1 MAKFYSGIDT
11 SVGIG
16 SETLDSML
24 ANGNTYGISPSK
36 DIDCENINSTGIHT
50 VGSQI
55 KFSQSGSL
63 QIKQSDETDY
73 NWTKGIQ
80 VGYDSNINAGTCP
93 ILIFANNNNGYIS
106 DRHGELRI
114 TSDSSPIRIRTL
126 NYGGDPE
133 LGDDLA
139 VFKPAG
145 SVDLYNSGTKRLE
158 TTSIG
163 AKVTSAFTFNPI
175 STTDRNALGA
185 TNGTVVYNSDDNK
198 LQVLTPSGWV
208 NLH

>member
-80 VGYDSNINAGTCP
+80 VGYDSGAGPSP
-93 ILIFANNNNGYIS
+93 ILMFAYNNNGYIS
-106 DRHGELRI
+106 DRGNELRI

-133 LGDDLA
+133 SGDEMA
-139 VFKPAG
+139 VFTPAG
-145 SVDLYNSGTKRLE
+145 SVDLYHSGTKRLE
-158 TTSIG
+158 TTSAG
-163 AKVTSAFTFNPI
+163 AKVTSGITFNPI
-175 STTDRNALGA
+175 SNADRDALGA
-185 TNGTVVYNSDDNK
+185 PPGTVIFNSDINK
-198 LQVLTPSGWV
+198 LQVRISSGWV

>member
-24 ANGNTYGISPSK
+24 ANGNTYGISPSQ
-36 DIDCENINSTGIHT
+36 DIDCVNINSTGIHT

-55 KFSQSGSL
+55 KFSESGSL
-63 QIKQSDETDY
+63 LIKQSDETDY

-80 VGYDSNINAGTCP
+80 VGYDNPGVPSP
-93 ILIFANNNNGYIS
+93 ILMFAYNNNGYIS
-106 DRHGELRI
+106 DRGNELRI

-133 LGDDLA
+133 SGIEMATFTPLG
-139 VFKPAG
+139 
-145 SVDLYNSGTKRLE
+145 SIDLYHSGTKRLE
-158 TTSIG
+158 TTSTG
-163 AKVTSAFTFNPI
+163 AKVTSGLTFNPI
-175 STTDRNALGA
+175 STADRNALGA
-185 TNGTVVYNSDDNK
+185 PPGTVIFNSDTNK
-198 LQVLTPSGWV
+198 LQVITSSGWV
-208 NLH
+208 DLH

>member
-55 KFSQSGSL
+55 KFSESGSL
-63 QIKQSDETDY
+63 LIKQSDETDY

-80 VGYDSNINAGTCP
+80 IGHDTGSPSP
-93 ILIFANNNNGYIS
+93 ILMFAYNGNGYIS
-106 DRHGELRI
+106 DRGNELRI

-133 LGDDLA
+133 LGGEMA
-139 VFKPAG
+139 VFTPAG
-145 SVDLYNSGTKRLE
+145 SVDLYHSGTKRLE

-163 AKVTSAFTFNPI
+163 AKVTSGITFNPI
-175 STTDRNALGA
+175 STADRNALGA

>member
-80 VGYDSNINAGTCP
+80 VGYDSDVNAGTCP

-133 LGDDLA
+133 LGGEMA
-139 VFKPAG
+139 VFTPAG
-145 SVDLYNSGTKRLE
+145 FVVLYHSGTKRLE

>member
-55 KFSQSGSL
+55 KFSESGSL
-63 QIKQSDETDY
+63 LIKESDETDY

-80 VGYDSNINAGTCP
+80 VGYDNDSAGPSP
-93 ILIFANNNNGYIS
+93 ILMFAYNNNGYIS
-106 DRHGELRI
+106 DRGNELRI

-126 NYGGDPE
+126 NHGGDPE
-133 LGDDLA
+133 TGVDMA
-139 VFKPAG
+139 VFTPAG
-145 SVDLYNSGTKRLE
+145 SVDLYHQGNKKFE
-158 TTSIG
+158 TTNVG
-163 AKVTSAFTFNPI
+163 ARVTSGITFNQI
-175 STTDRNALGA
+175 STADRNALSA
-185 TNGTVVYNSDDNK
+185 PLGTVIFNSDTNK
-198 LQVLTPSGWV
+198 LQVVTSSGWV
-208 NLH
+208 DLH

>member
-55 KFSQSGSL
+55 KFSESGSL
-63 QIKQSDETDY
+63 LIKESDETDY

-80 VGYDSNINAGTCP
+80 VGYDGTGDPSP
-93 ILIFANNNNGYIS
+93 ILMFAYNNNGYIS
-106 DRHGELRI
+106 DRGNELRI

-133 LGDDLA
+133 VAGEMA
-139 VFKPAG
+139 VFNPGG
-145 SVDLYNSGTKRLE
+145 SVDLYHQGDKKFE
-158 TTSIG
+158 TTSAG
-163 AKVTSAFTFNPI
+163 AKVTSGITFNPI
-175 STTDRNALGA
+175 SIDDRNALGA
-185 TNGTVVYNSDDNK
+185 PVGTVIFNSDTNK
-198 LQVLTPSGWV
+198 LQVRTPSGWV
-208 NLH
+208 DLH